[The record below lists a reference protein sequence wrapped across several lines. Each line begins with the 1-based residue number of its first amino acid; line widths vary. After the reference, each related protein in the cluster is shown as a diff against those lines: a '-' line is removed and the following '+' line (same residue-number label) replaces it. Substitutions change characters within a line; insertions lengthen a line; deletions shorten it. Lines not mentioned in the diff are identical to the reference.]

1 MKEIKK
7 EFLRVQEVAEILG
20 IPKPSLYEL
29 IREGKI
35 EVYRFSSRRTRVH
48 VAELNRFIEEAKA

>member
-1 MKEIKK
+1 MKESKK
-7 EFLRVQEVAEILG
+7 EFLRVKEVAEILG

-35 EVYRFSSRRTRVH
+35 EVHRFSERRTRVH
-48 VAELNRFIEEAKA
+48 IGELDRFIKQAKT